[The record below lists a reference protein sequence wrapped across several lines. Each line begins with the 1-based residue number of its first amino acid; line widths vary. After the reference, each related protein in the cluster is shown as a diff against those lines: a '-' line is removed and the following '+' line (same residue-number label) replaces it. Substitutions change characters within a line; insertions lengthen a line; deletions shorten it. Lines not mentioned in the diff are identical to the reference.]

1 MKRWWVFYITV
12 LIAILLNGYFG
23 VYKELWM
30 YAEQINLFGIVVL
43 IGANTLEYFLKKWPI
58 LKKIIIVATLIH
70 LAAIVYGII
79 RGLWDAVILAIV
91 LLVASLIYY
100 SNKDKESW
108 SVETFST
115 KKPLLDN
122 SKTVLSLWVAPPI
135 IQSCSI
141 SQSFRSASEHYLF

>member
-1 MKRWWVFYITV
+1 MT
-12 LIAILLNGYFG
+12 NS
-23 VYKELWM
+23 
-30 YAEQINLFGIVVL
+30 
-43 IGANTLEYFLKKWPI
+43 
-58 LKKIIIVATLIH
+58 KKIIVVATLIH

-79 RGLWDAVILAIV
+79 EGLWDAVILAIV

-122 SKTVLSLWVAPPI
+122 SKTVLSLWVAPPV
-135 IQSCSI
+135 IQRCSPTSSI
-141 SQSFRSASEHYLF
+141 SELSFTCLC

>member
-1 MKRWWVFYITV
+1 MT
-12 LIAILLNGYFG
+12 NS
-23 VYKELWM
+23 
-30 YAEQINLFGIVVL
+30 
-43 IGANTLEYFLKKWPI
+43 
-58 LKKIIIVATLIH
+58 KKIIIVATLIH
-70 LAAIVYGII
+70 LSAIVYGII

-122 SKTVLSLWVAPPI
+122 SKTVLSLWVAPRI

-141 SQSFRSASEHYLF
+141 SQSFRSASEHYVF